1 MKDKLL
7 LKIFRNAGFTLLE
20 LLIVMIIIG
29 LLAALIGPKMIG
41 RVGESRQTV
50 AKQQVEGFGSALE
63 MYRLDTTK
71 YPTQE
76 QGLEALV
83 SEPQGVNNWKGPYL
97 KKKFIP
103 KDPWGHEYIYTY
115 PGANGDYDI
124 VSYGA
129 DGNTGGGG
137 GGKEVASWGKDLCFL
152 LLKGNKGWQISKIL
166 H

>member
-7 LKIFRNAGFTLLE
+7 LKIFKSAGFTLLE

-63 MYRLDTTK
+63 MYKLDTTK

-115 PGANGDYDI
+115 PGAKSEKKILSLCAG
-124 VSYGA
+124 
-129 DGNTGGGG
+129 GNTGRGGR
-137 GGKEVASWGKDLCFL
+137 A
-152 LLKGNKGWQISKIL
+152 
-166 H
+166 

>member
-1 MKDKLL
+1 MRKKFTIVLL
-7 LKIFRNAGFTLLE
+7 NHDGFTLLE

-50 AKQQVEGFGSALE
+50 AKQQIEGFSSALE
-63 MYRLDTTK
+63 MYKLDTTK

-83 SEPQGVNNWKGPYL
+83 TETQGIANWKGPYL

-103 KDPWGHEYIYTY
+103 KDPWGNNYVYTY
-115 PGANGDYDI
+115 PGEHGDYDI
-124 VSYGA
+124 TSYGA
-129 DGNTGGGG
+129 DGNSGGDGES
-137 GGKEVASWGKDLCFL
+137 KDVASWE
-152 LLKGNKGWQISKIL
+152 
-166 H
+166 

>member
-1 MKDKLL
+1 MENRPIIRF
-7 LKIFRNAGFTLLE
+7 LKNGGFTLLE

-50 AKQQVEGFGSALE
+50 AKQQIEGFSSALE
-63 MYRLDTTK
+63 MYKLDTTK

-83 SEPQGVNNWKGPYL
+83 TQPQGIPNWKGPYL

-103 KDPWGHEYIYTY
+103 KDPWGNMYVYRY
-115 PGANGDYDI
+115 PGEHGDYDI
-124 VSYGA
+124 ISYGA
-129 DGNTGGGG
+129 DNNPGGEDEN
-137 GGKEVASWGKDLCFL
+137 KDIASWE
-152 LLKGNKGWQISKIL
+152 
-166 H
+166 

>member
-1 MKDKLL
+1 MKSKMYLRLL
-7 LKIFRNAGFTLLE
+7 RNGGFTLLE

-50 AKQQVEGFGSALE
+50 AKQQIEGFSSALE
-63 MYRLDTTK
+63 MYKLDTTR

-83 SEPQGVNNWKGPYL
+83 AEPQGIMNWKGPYL

-103 KDPWGHEYIYTY
+103 KDPWGNNYVYVY
-115 PGANGDYDI
+115 PGEHGDYDI
-124 VSYGA
+124 LSYGA
-129 DGNTGGGG
+129 DGNSGGDGED
-137 GGKEVASWGKDLCFL
+137 KDVASWE
-152 LLKGNKGWQISKIL
+152 
-166 H
+166 

>member
-50 AKQQVEGFGSALE
+50 AKQQIEGFGSALE
-63 MYRLDTTK
+63 MYKLDTTK

-103 KDPWGHEYIYTY
+103 KDPWGNEYIYTY

-129 DGNTGGGG
+129 DGNTGGDDED
-137 GGKEVASWGKDLCFL
+137 KDVASWE
-152 LLKGNKGWQISKIL
+152 
-166 H
+166 

>member
-1 MKDKLL
+1 MGNKLNLRL
-7 LKIFRNAGFTLLE
+7 LKRGGFTLLE

-50 AKQQVEGFGSALE
+50 AKQQIEGFSSALE
-63 MYRLDTTK
+63 MYKLDTTK

-83 SEPQGVNNWKGPYL
+83 IQPQGITSWKGSYL

-103 KDPWGHEYIYTY
+103 KDPWGNNYVYTY
-115 PGANGDYDI
+115 PGEHGDYDI

-129 DGNTGGGG
+129 DGNSGGDGED
-137 GGKEVASWGKDLCFL
+137 KDVASWE
-152 LLKGNKGWQISKIL
+152 
-166 H
+166 

>member
-1 MKDKLL
+1 MRSILKLRL
-7 LKIFRNAGFTLLE
+7 LRNAGFTLLE

-50 AKQQVEGFGSALE
+50 AKQQIEGFSSALE
-63 MYRLDTTK
+63 MYKLDTTK
-71 YPTQE
+71 YPTRE

-83 SEPQGVNNWKGPYL
+83 TQPQGITNWKGPYL

-103 KDPWGHEYIYTY
+103 KDPWGNNYVYTY
-115 PGANGDYDI
+115 PGEHGDYDI

-129 DGNTGGGG
+129 DCNSGGDGED
-137 GGKEVASWGKDLCFL
+137 KDVLSWE
-152 LLKGNKGWQISKIL
+152 
-166 H
+166 

>member
-1 MKDKLL
+1 MRKKLKLEL
-7 LKIFRNAGFTLLE
+7 LKRGGFTLLE

-50 AKQQVEGFGSALE
+50 AKQQIEGFSSAME
-63 MYRLDTTK
+63 MYKLDTTK

-83 SEPQGVNNWKGPYL
+83 AEPQGIANWKGPYL

-103 KDPWGHEYIYTY
+103 KDPWGNNYVYTY
-115 PGANGDYDI
+115 PGEHGDYDI

-129 DGNTGGGG
+129 DGNSGGDGEA
-137 GGKEVASWGKDLCFL
+137 KDVASWE
-152 LLKGNKGWQISKIL
+152 
-166 H
+166 

>member
-1 MKDKLL
+1 MGNKLKLRL
-7 LKIFRNAGFTLLE
+7 LKRGGFTLLE

-50 AKQQVEGFGSALE
+50 AKQQIEGFSSALE
-63 MYRLDTTK
+63 MYKLDTTK

-83 SEPQGVNNWKGPYL
+83 IQPQGSTSWKGSYL

-103 KDPWGHEYIYTY
+103 KDPWGNNYVYTY
-115 PGANGDYDI
+115 PGEHGDYDI

-129 DGNTGGGG
+129 DGNSGGDGED
-137 GGKEVASWGKDLCFL
+137 KDVASWE
-152 LLKGNKGWQISKIL
+152 
-166 H
+166 

>member
-1 MKDKLL
+1 MGNRVKLKLL
-7 LKIFRNAGFTLLE
+7 GQGGFTLLE

-50 AKQQVEGFGSALE
+50 AKQQIEGFSSALE
-63 MYRLDTTK
+63 MYKLDTTK

-83 SEPQGVNNWKGPYL
+83 TEPQGVVNWKGPYL

-103 KDPWGHEYIYTY
+103 KDPWGNNYVYVY
-115 PGANGDYDI
+115 PGEHGDYDI
-124 VSYGA
+124 ISYGA
-129 DGNTGGGG
+129 DGNAGGEGED
-137 GGKEVASWGKDLCFL
+137 KDVVSWE
-152 LLKGNKGWQISKIL
+152 
-166 H
+166 

>member
-63 MYRLDTTK
+63 MYKLDTTK

-129 DGNTGGGG
+129 DGNTGGDGED
-137 GGKEVASWGKDLCFL
+137 KDVASWE
-152 LLKGNKGWQISKIL
+152 
-166 H
+166 

>member
-1 MKDKLL
+1 MRNRLKLRL
-7 LKIFRNAGFTLLE
+7 LKRGGFTLLE

-50 AKQQVEGFGSALE
+50 AKQQIEGFSSALE
-63 MYRLDTTK
+63 MYKLDTTK

-83 SEPQGVNNWKGPYL
+83 TQPQGLTNWKGSYL

-103 KDPWGHEYIYTY
+103 KDPWGNAYVYTY
-115 PGANGDYDI
+115 PGEHGDYDI

-129 DGNTGGGG
+129 DGNSGGDGED
-137 GGKEVASWGKDLCFL
+137 KDVASWE
-152 LLKGNKGWQISKIL
+152 
-166 H
+166 

>member
-1 MKDKLL
+1 MRKKFTRVLL
-7 LKIFRNAGFTLLE
+7 NHDGFTLLE

-50 AKQQVEGFGSALE
+50 AKQQIEGFSSALE
-63 MYRLDTTK
+63 MYKLDTTK

-83 SEPQGVNNWKGPYL
+83 TETQGIANWKGPYL

-103 KDPWGHEYIYTY
+103 KDPWGNNYVYIH
-115 PGANGDYDI
+115 PGEHGDYDI
-124 VSYGA
+124 ISYGA
-129 DGNTGGGG
+129 DGNSGGDGES
-137 GGKEVASWGKDLCFL
+137 KDVASWE
-152 LLKGNKGWQISKIL
+152 
-166 H
+166 

>member
-1 MKDKLL
+1 MSLV
-7 LKIFRNAGFTLLE
+7 RQGGFTLLE

-50 AKQQVEGFGSALE
+50 AKQQIEGFSSALE
-63 MYRLDTTK
+63 MYKLDTTK

-83 SEPQGVNNWKGPYL
+83 TDPQGVSNWKGPYL
-97 KKKFIP
+97 KKKLVP
-103 KDPWGHEYIYTY
+103 KDPWGNNYVYLC
-115 PGANGDYDI
+115 PGEHGDFDI

-129 DGNTGGGG
+129 DGNAGGEGED
-137 GGKEVASWGKDLCFL
+137 KDVISWE
-152 LLKGNKGWQISKIL
+152 
-166 H
+166 

>member
-1 MKDKLL
+1 MVNRRILRLFKKE
-7 LKIFRNAGFTLLE
+7 GFTLLE

-50 AKQQVEGFGSALE
+50 AKQQIEGFSSALE
-63 MYRLDTTK
+63 MYKLDTTK

-83 SEPQGVNNWKGPYL
+83 TQPQGIVNWKGPYL

-103 KDPWGHEYIYTY
+103 KDPWGNNYVYIF
-115 PGANGDYDI
+115 PGANSDYDI
-124 VSYGA
+124 ISYGA
-129 DGNTGGGG
+129 DGNQGGDGEN
-137 GGKEVASWGKDLCFL
+137 KDVLSWE
-152 LLKGNKGWQISKIL
+152 
-166 H
+166 

>member
-1 MKDKLL
+1 MGNKLKLRL
-7 LKIFRNAGFTLLE
+7 LKRGGFTLLE

-50 AKQQVEGFGSALE
+50 AKQQIEGFSSTLE
-63 MYRLDTTK
+63 MYKLDTTK

-83 SEPQGVNNWKGPYL
+83 KQPQGSTNWKGPYL

-103 KDPWGHEYIYTY
+103 K
-115 PGANGDYDI
+115 
-124 VSYGA
+124 
-129 DGNTGGGG
+129 
-137 GGKEVASWGKDLCFL
+137 
-152 LLKGNKGWQISKIL
+152 
-166 H
+166 

>member
-1 MKDKLL
+1 MRKRLTLEL
-7 LKIFRNAGFTLLE
+7 LKRNGFTLLE

-50 AKQQVEGFGSALE
+50 AKQQIEGFSSAME
-63 MYRLDTTK
+63 MYKLDTTK

-83 SEPQGVNNWKGPYL
+83 TEPQGIANWKGPYL

-103 KDPWGHEYIYTY
+103 KDPWGNNYVYTY
-115 PGANGDYDI
+115 PGEHGDYDI

-129 DGNTGGGG
+129 DGNSGGDGEA
-137 GGKEVASWGKDLCFL
+137 KDVASWE
-152 LLKGNKGWQISKIL
+152 
-166 H
+166 

>member
-1 MKDKLL
+1 MRKKFKRVLL
-7 LKIFRNAGFTLLE
+7 NHDGFTLLE

-50 AKQQVEGFGSALE
+50 AKQQIEGFSSALE
-63 MYRLDTTK
+63 MYKLDTTK

-83 SEPQGVNNWKGPYL
+83 TETQGIANWKGPYL

-103 KDPWGHEYIYTY
+103 KDPWGNNYVYIH
-115 PGANGDYDI
+115 PGEHGDYDI
-124 VSYGA
+124 ISYGA
-129 DGNTGGGG
+129 DGNSGGDGES
-137 GGKEVASWGKDLCFL
+137 KDEASWE
-152 LLKGNKGWQISKIL
+152 
-166 H
+166 

>member
-1 MKDKLL
+1 MRKKVTREL
-7 LKIFRNAGFTLLE
+7 LKRDGFTLLE

-50 AKQQVEGFGSALE
+50 AKQQIEGFSSAME
-63 MYRLDTTK
+63 MYKLDTTK

-83 SEPQGVNNWKGPYL
+83 TETQGIANWKGPYL

-103 KDPWGHEYIYTY
+103 KDPWGNNYVYTY
-115 PGANGDYDI
+115 PGEHGDYDI
-124 VSYGA
+124 ISYGA
-129 DGNTGGGG
+129 DGNSGGDGES
-137 GGKEVASWGKDLCFL
+137 KDVASWE
-152 LLKGNKGWQISKIL
+152 
-166 H
+166 